1 MSFMEKIGA
10 MMQRPGQDAVPKDD
24 VPWWMKYAGRG
35 LGTVGGLI
43 AIGLGLWNC
52 FGIVLANVW
61 CLLGGIWQMVA
72 GFLVVVVEAPCC
84 CMFID
89 FVQNISEWVDR
100 KPYFYRGAAY
110 VGISLPAI
118 FMCPG
123 LGSIFGS
130 GLIFGT
136 GVIYGLMALG
146 KKADVMEMRSNAAM
160 QLGKDG
166 SMPSTSQDTYDPSPS
181 SQSGTKLTLVDHAQ
195 PVDVT
200 PPPPQK
206 FPFDS
211 GV

>member
-10 MMQRPGQDAVPKDD
+10 MMQRPGEDAQPKDD

-35 LGTVGGLI
+35 LGTVGGII

-52 FGIVLANVW
+52 FGIILANVW
-61 CLLGGIWQMVA
+61 CLLGGIWQMLA

-100 KPYFYRGAAY
+100 KPYFYRA
-110 VGISLPAI
+110 VGYAGIALPGI

-136 GVIYGLMALG
+136 GVIYGLMSLG
-146 KKADVMEMRSNAAM
+146 KKGSREEMASAAVGGQGVMS
-160 QLGKDG
+160 
-166 SMPSTSQDTYDPSPS
+166 PTSQMPPGGGPPAYQQGGMQGDMQHSTLMEDP
-181 SQSGTKLTLVDHAQ
+181 
-195 PVDVT
+195 DVWRPT
-200 PPPPQK
+200 
-206 FPFDS
+206 
-211 GV
+211 